1 MNLLI
6 VNDERVIADTMA
18 ETMDWKEYRIDRVF
32 VAYNAEEAKDI
43 ITAEDID
50 IILCDIEMPGEDGLA
65 LCRWIRDMDLALECI
80 FLTCHANFTYAKE
93 AIALKAEDYILMP
106 APYPEIGQAILRTI
120 GKIEEKKRNSAYR
133 LYYEHM
139 LQESAQAAADRGERS
154 SPEQFVGQAIQFILE
169 HLGDE
174 DLTVNSVA
182 EQLHLHPVYLSR
194 IFTKE
199 REISIK
205 QFIIRERMNRAA
217 ELLLRENL
225 SIAAVAEQVGYG
237 NNVNFYTLFKKTFG
251 CTPLQYVKSR
261 GGSA

>member
-18 ETMDWKEYRIDRVF
+18 QSMEWEVYRIDRVF

-43 ITAEDID
+43 ISGENID

-65 LCRWIRDMDLALECI
+65 LCRWIRDMELELECV
-80 FLTCHANFTYAKE
+80 FLTCHANFAYARE

-106 APYPEIGQAILRTI
+106 APYEEIGRTILRTI
-120 GKIEEKKRNSAYR
+120 EKIEDKKRNSSYR

-154 SPEQFVGQAIQFILE
+154 SPEQFVGQAIQLILE

-194 IFTKE
+194 IFT
-199 REISIK
+199 REQHISIK
-205 QFIIRERMNRAA
+205 QFIIRERMNRASD
-217 ELLLRENL
+217 LLLRENL
-225 SIAAVAEQVGYG
+225 SIAAVAEQVGYR
-237 NNVNFYTLFKKTFG
+237 NNVNFYTIFKKFYG
-251 CTPLQYVKSR
+251 CTPLQYVKNK
-261 GGSA
+261 GGD